1 MILGNCNNPP
11 PLSYARQANLSLISL
26 QNSVHHSH
34 EVVNLSQVSGSTRR
48 GEKGGVSCLT
58 LASRLALAGRT
69 TFYHDMRHDN
79 LI

>member
-11 PLSYARQANLSLISL
+11 PLSYARQANLSIISL
-26 QNSVHHSH
+26 HNSVHHSH

-48 GEKGGVSCLT
+48 GERGVSCLT
-58 LASRLALAGRT
+58 LAGRT
-69 TFYHDMRHDN
+69 TFSHDMRHDN